1 MPIYTIINDKTGET
15 EDVMCSYD
23 SLQEKLKDLG
33 KDWRQQV
40 GAPSLVST
48 TGNVVNKTSG
58 DWKNLMQRI
67 EKGAGRGSNIK
78 S

>member
-23 SLQEKLKDLG
+23 SLQEKLSDLG

-40 GAPSLVST
+40 GAPNLIT
-48 TGNVVNKTSG
+48 HTGSVIGKTSG
-58 DWKNLMQRI
+58 DWQNLMTKI
-67 EKGAGRGSNIK
+67 NKGSGRGNTVK

>member
-1 MPIYTIINDKTGET
+1 MPIYTIINDNTGET

-58 DWKNLMQRI
+58 DWKNLMQSI
-67 EKGAGRGSNIK
+67 KKGAGRGSNIK